1 MKSAEPKRKRWLK
14 ALELAKILFDDEVY
28 FVDYL
33 VEIKEWVKNS
43 DGIAGAATSTKNGGQ
58 DEERHPDSLS

>member
-1 MKSAEPKRKRWLK
+1 VKSAEPKRKRWLK

-43 DGIAGAATSTKNGGQ
+43 DG
-58 DEERHPDSLS
+58 